1 MVYILFYSTVVGFDK
16 SVIHFGPNDRGARI
30 GITAQILLR
39 TPGVTAPR
47 RYDIRLLPNPL
58 PDSKFMV
65 YGLTFKF
72 FKDIGNFL
80 PSLPS
85 GRPATQLPY
94 TYTLQYALDGNNKA
108 LEPSVT
114 VTYDIV
120 ASSAIPLGAIMVYQ
134 NVSITADDIDSKYN
148 DMKIYLNLLFVSNWS
163 ETSQHVMLWVTS
175 SGRLFCTSYNHTRH
189 NSS

>member
-16 SVIHFGPNDRGARI
+16 SVIHFGPNDRGAQI
-30 GITAQILLR
+30 DITAQIQLT
-39 TPGVTAPR
+39 TPGAPSISTGFHFNIR
-47 RYDIRLLPNPL
+47 RLPKTL

-94 TYTLQYALDGNNKA
+94 TYTLQYASDGNDKA

-120 ASSAIPLGAIMVYQ
+120 ASSAIPSGAVMVYR
-134 NVSITADDIDSKYN
+134 NFTVIADDIDSK
-148 DMKIYLNLLFVSNWS
+148 
-163 ETSQHVMLWVTS
+163 
-175 SGRLFCTSYNHTRH
+175 
-189 NSS
+189 